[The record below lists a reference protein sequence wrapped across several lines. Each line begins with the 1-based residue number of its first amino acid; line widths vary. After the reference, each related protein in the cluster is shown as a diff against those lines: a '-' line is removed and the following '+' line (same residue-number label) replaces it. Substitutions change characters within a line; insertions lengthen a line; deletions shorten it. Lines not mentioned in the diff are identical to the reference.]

1 MTDQND
7 SRTSTIIIGAGPI
20 GLETALRL
28 AQRRIDYLHIEAG
41 QIGQVIA
48 DFPPLTQF
56 FSSNERIAIAG
67 VPIPSATQAKCRREE
82 YLAYLRA
89 VADQFDLHIKTYERV
104 IDTDQSIDGFALHTR
119 KRSGESRTYRARY
132 IVLATGGT
140 ASPRALNVPGDDL
153 AHVTHDLG
161 EIHQYWRERVLIIG
175 GKNSAVEAAI
185 RCHSAG
191 AKVTIS
197 YRGSEFSPRIKYW
210 LRPELDMLIR
220 KGAID
225 LRLNTIPTRIT
236 PTHVTLASTGDGHR
250 DEIVEIEADRVLAM
264 IGYRADMSLCR
275 MLGVTL
281 NGEAEVPSFDEDTME
296 TNVPGV
302 YVAGTVSAGTQS
314 GFQVYIE
321 NSHIHADRI
330 ARAIAGEAPPPPPK
344 PVILA
349 ES

>member
-1 MTDQND
+1 M
-7 SRTSTIIIGAGPI
+7 RKSTTPSEAIIIGAGPI
-20 GLETALRL
+20 GLETAVQLR
-28 AQRRIDYLHIEAG
+28 RRHLDFLHFDAG

-89 VADQFDLHIKTYERV
+89 VADQFDLFVNTFERV
-104 IDTDQSIDGFALHTR
+104 EAITRVDDGFGLRTR
-119 KRSGESRTYRARY
+119 KLHGKERIHETRNV
-132 IVLATGGT
+132 ILATGGT
-140 ASPRALNVPGDDL
+140 ASPRELKIPGDDL
-153 AHVTHDLG
+153 PHVTHDLG
-161 EIHQYWRERVLIIG
+161 DIHQYWRERVLIIG

-185 RCHSAG
+185 RCHYAG
-191 AKVTIS
+191 ARVTIS
-197 YRGSEFSPRIKYW
+197 YRGRAFSPRIKYW
-210 LRPELDMLIR
+210 LRPELDMLIK

-225 LRLNTIPTRIT
+225 MRFNTIPTRIT
-236 PTHVTLASTGDGHR
+236 PTHVTLASTEDGR
-250 DEIVEIEADRVLAM
+250 QGETIDLEADRVLAM

-275 MLGVTL
+275 MLGVEL
-281 NGEAEVPSFDEDTME
+281 NGDAEVPTFREETME

-302 YVAGTVSAGTQS
+302 YVAGTASAGTQS